1 MFTIFLGGI
10 SLHMAQAILSHFFE
24 VDMAWGA
31 TAKELEEVH
40 FGAEVVRIARR
51 FKWTFLYCAAC
62 TALMVCGNTV
72 FPPEWRINVFFSI
85 YPLAATV
92 VSHFALPVLLN
103 PALMMF
109 TW

>member
-10 SLHMAQAILSHFFE
+10 SIHVSQAILCHFFE
-24 VDMAWGA
+24 IDMVWGA
-31 TAKELEEVH
+31 TAKEIEEVH
-40 FGAEVVRIARR
+40 FGQEIIRILQR
-51 FKWTFLYCAAC
+51 FKWTFAYCFAC
-62 TALMVCGNTV
+62 TALLVVGY
-72 FPPEWRINVFFSI
+72 FFLPWDWRIDTFFSI
-85 YPLAATV
+85 YPLASVV

>member
-1 MFTIFLGGI
+1 MFAIFLGGI
-10 SLHMAQAILSHFFE
+10 SLHMSQAILSHFFE
-24 VDMAWGA
+24 IDMAWGA
-31 TAKELEEVH
+31 TAKELEEVR
-40 FGAEVVRIARR
+40 FGPEILRIIRR
-51 FKWTFLYCAAC
+51 FKYTFLYCFAC

-72 FPPEWRINVFFSI
+72 FPFQWQIDKLYSI
-85 YPLAATV
+85 FPLAATV

>member
-1 MFTIFLGGI
+1 MFSIFLGGL
-10 SLHMAQAILSHFFE
+10 SLHLSQAILAHFAG

-31 TAKELEEVH
+31 TAKELERVH
-40 FGAEVVRIARR
+40 FGAEAARIARR
-51 FKWTFLYCAAC
+51 FKWTFAYCLACAA
-62 TALMVCGNTV
+62 LMACGATV
-72 FPPEWRINVFFSI
+72 FPVEWRIRTFYSI

-92 VSHFALPVLLN
+92 VSHFALPLLLN